1 MVQFVV
7 RPMVEEDWQD
17 YRAIRTE
24 MIEDTPSAFG
34 ETLETVNART
44 EEEWRQRAANESPD
58 SIRWAA
64 ITDDGLWIGSMG
76 AYMDRMDGMSLVGVY
91 VAPRYRGDGP
101 GVTSALL
108 EAVERWASERAD
120 RIRLDV
126 HESNM
131 RARAAYAKR
140 GFVETGSTRP
150 YPLDPAQHEV
160 EMIKQLR

>member
-1 MVQFVV
+1 MAQFIV
-7 RPMVEEDWQD
+7 RPMVEADWQD
-17 YRAIRTE
+17 YRAIRAE
-24 MIEDTPSAFG
+24 MITDTPSAFG
-34 ETLETVNART
+34 ETLDTVTKRT
-44 EEEWRQRAANESPD
+44 EDEWRQRAANDSTD

-64 ITDDGLWIGSMG
+64 ITVDGVWIGSMG
-76 AYMDRMDGMSLVGVY
+76 AYVDRTDGMTLVGVY

-108 EAVERWASERAD
+108 DVVERWASERAD

-126 HESNM
+126 HESNL

-150 YPLDPAQHEV
+150 YPLDPTQLEV
-160 EMIKQLR
+160 EMIKPLR